1 MTRRRKVW
9 GVSALGVGF
18 RIDLGEKLLLSISD
32 CPKNQE
38 GIIKETIFA

>member
-18 RIDLGEKLLLSISD
+18 RIDLGEREFQKTGRNYS
-32 CPKNQE
+32 
-38 GIIKETIFA
+38 